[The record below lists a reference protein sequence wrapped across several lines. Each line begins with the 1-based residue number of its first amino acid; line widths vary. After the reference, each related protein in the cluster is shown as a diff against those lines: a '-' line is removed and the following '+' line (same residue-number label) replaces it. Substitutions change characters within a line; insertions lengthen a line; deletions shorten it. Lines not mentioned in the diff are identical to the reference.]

1 MDPLLSL
8 AFSMQSNKGVYAILL
23 GSGISRSAKIPT
35 GWEVVLELVRK
46 LALLSG
52 ESCEPD
58 PEAWYSDKFGNAPD
72 YAALLHQIARTP
84 AERQQLL
91 RSYFEPSEEEQEE
104 KAKQPTAA
112 HHAIASLVANGY
124 IKVIVTTNFD
134 RLMELALQ
142 EAGVAPLVLSTPD
155 QIEGALPLVHTQCCV
170 IKVHG
175 DYLDTRIKNT
185 PAELDTYDP
194 KMDALLDQVF
204 DQFGLVTCGWSADW
218 DVALRKAIERAPSR
232 RFTTYWTS
240 RGLPSEIAN
249 KLIQH
254 RAGQLISITDA
265 DSFFRTLQE
274 KVDALERFSE
284 PHPLSTKTAVAT
296 VKKYLAEDKYRIRL
310 YDLIDDEVSRVIE
323 RLNLSNLLATNGDVT
338 SEAITEKV
346 RKYEA
351 TCKPLMAMA
360 ATCGQWGGLQ
370 TSDIWQ
376 RVQQTLYS
384 VTKSGGT
391 VMLLEYQRYPLTL
404 VTYAACLGAI
414 LSNNFAFLSALVQT
428 SLKQRDHD
436 KIKAID
442 VVPPCCMLQHPREWG
457 AILEGMK
464 NRRTPLNDWLHKTLQ
479 DNIGEL
485 FLSDDAFTF
494 AFDSVEVL
502 LALAFGKHGNYE
514 YNPSWRPPGC
524 YGYRR
529 GNFDLTI
536 AEITNSFEVLGEES
550 PYVISGL
557 FGNSVAECLE
567 QINILTEFKSQLHWH

>member
-1 MDPLLSL
+1 
-8 AFSMQSNKGVYAILL
+8 MQSNKGVYALL
-23 GSGISRSAKIPT
+23 VGSGISRAAKIPT

-46 LALLSG
+46 IALLSG
-52 ESCEPD
+52 EDCEPD
-58 PEAWYSDKFGNAPD
+58 PEAWYSNKFGHAPD
-72 YAALLHQIARTP
+72 YSVLLDQVAKTS

-91 RSYFEPSEEEQEE
+91 RSYFEPTEEEQEE
-104 KAKQPTAA
+104 KAKQPTIA
-112 HHAIASLVANGY
+112 HHAIANLVANGY

-142 EAGVAPLVLSTPD
+142 EAGIAPLVLSTPD

-240 RGLPSEIAN
+240 RGAPSEIAA

-254 RAGQLISITDA
+254 RSGQLVSVKDA
-265 DSFFRTLQE
+265 DNFFRSLQE

-310 YDLIDDEVSRVIE
+310 YDLINDEASKVIE
-323 RLNLSNLLATNGDVT
+323 RLDSSGLLASNGDT
-338 SEAITEKV
+338 SSAALTEKV
-346 RKYEA
+346 RRYEA
-351 TCKPLMAMA
+351 ICKPLIAMA
-360 ATCGQWGGLQ
+360 ATCGQWGSMQ

-391 VMLLEYQRYPLTL
+391 VILLEYQRYPLTL
-404 VTYAACLGAI
+404 VTYAACLGSV
-414 LSNNFAFLSALVQT
+414 LSGNLIFINTLLQNK
-428 SLKQRDHD
+428 LKKDSRSDA
-436 KIKAID
+436 KAI
-442 VVPPCCMLQHPREWG
+442 E
-457 AILEGMK
+457 I
-464 NRRTPLNDWLHKTLQ
+464 
-479 DNIGEL
+479 
-485 FLSDDAFTF
+485 
-494 AFDSVEVL
+494 L
-502 LALAFGKHGNYE
+502 LALSFGKHAGTHA
-514 YNPSWRPPGC
+514 WRPPGC
-524 YGYRR
+524 YGYRT
-529 GNFDLTI
+529 GNFELVIGDIKNSIDTF
-536 AEITNSFEVLGEES
+536 AEDS
-550 PYVISGL
+550 PYIKSGL

-567 QINILTEFKSQLHWH
+567 QIKALSEFSGQLRWR